1 MNIIKKIFNR
11 LKAECIWAKMGFY
24 TRFVYYHR
32 KPLLVYKLTNMGGDK
47 YRNFVIWQLF
57 LSIIQRLLSIRFG
70 HSIDSSNFH
79 FGIRYL
85 ITRQRKWYQK
95 KSLLFAKSMKLDM

>member
-32 KPLLVYKLTNMGGDK
+32 KPLLVYKPTNMGGNK
-47 YRNFVIWQLF
+47 YRNFVIWQSF

-70 HSIDSSNFH
+70 HSINSSNFH

-85 ITRQRKWYQK
+85 ITLQKKTCRQRYW
-95 KSLLFAKSMKLDM
+95 LFAESMKSGM